1 MIFFN
6 KQKGNKM
13 KNINKI
19 IIAFALLSTTIFA
32 QTKWNFDFAH
42 SEVGFSVT
50 HMLISETD
58 GFFKDYT
65 GSIVTTG
72 DNFENAQINFE
83 AKTASIFTDN
93 EKRDKHLASPDF
105 FDAEKYPTLTFVS
118 TSFTKVDDKNYKLV
132 GNLTIKEVTKEV
144 TLDVKYNG
152 TINDPWGNT
161 RAGFKVSGEVDR
173 FTYGLTWNAAL
184 ETGGLVVSKE
194 VDLNI
199 KIELIKEK

>member
-1 MIFFN
+1 
-6 KQKGNKM
+6 M

-32 QTKWNFDFAH
+32 QTKWKFDTAH

-58 GFFKDYT
+58 GSFKDYT
-65 GSIVTTG
+65 GTVVTTG

-93 EKRDKHLASPDF
+93 KERDKHLASPDF
-105 FDAEKYPTLTFVS
+105 FDAEKYPTLTFVG

-132 GNLTIKEVTKEV
+132 GNLTIKNVTKEV

>member
-1 MIFFN
+1 VIFFN

>member
-1 MIFFN
+1 
-6 KQKGNKM
+6 M

-19 IIAFALLSTTIFA
+19 IIAFALLSSTIFA
-32 QTKWNFDFAH
+32 QTKWNFDVAH

-58 GFFKDYT
+58 GFFKDYS
-65 GSIVTTG
+65 GSVISTA

-105 FDAEKYPTLTFVS
+105 FEAEKYPTLTFVG

-132 GNLTIKEVTKEV
+132 GNLTIKGITKEV
-144 TLDVKYNG
+144 ALDVKYNG

-161 RAGFKVSGEVDR
+161 RAGFKISGEVDR

-194 VDLNI
+194 VNLNI

>member
-1 MIFFN
+1 
-6 KQKGNKM
+6 M
-13 KNINKI
+13 KNIYKLI
-19 IIAFALLSTTIFA
+19 VLIALLSTSLFA
-32 QTKWNFDFAH
+32 QTKWNFDKSH

-58 GFFKDYT
+58 GFFKDYEGT
-65 GSIVTTG
+65 IVSSNE
-72 DNFENAQINFE
+72 DFQNAEISFE

-93 EKRDKHLASPDF
+93 EKRDNHLRSNDF
-105 FDAEKYPTLTFVS
+105 FNAEKFPTLTFKS
-118 TSFTKVDDKNYKLV
+118 KSFTKVNGKNYALV
-132 GNLTIKEVTKEV
+132 GDLTIKGVTEEV

-152 TINDPWGNT
+152 TVTDPWGNT
-161 RAGFKVSGEVDR
+161 RAGFKISGEVDR

-194 VDLNI
+194 VELDI

>member
-1 MIFFN
+1 VIFFN

-65 GSIVTTG
+65 GSIVTIG

>member
-1 MIFFN
+1 
-6 KQKGNKM
+6 M

-132 GNLTIKEVTKEV
+132 GNLTIKEITKEV

>member
-1 MIFFN
+1 
-6 KQKGNKM
+6 
-13 KNINKI
+13 
-19 IIAFALLSTTIFA
+19 
-32 QTKWNFDFAH
+32 
-42 SEVGFSVT
+42 
-50 HMLISETD
+50 MLISETD